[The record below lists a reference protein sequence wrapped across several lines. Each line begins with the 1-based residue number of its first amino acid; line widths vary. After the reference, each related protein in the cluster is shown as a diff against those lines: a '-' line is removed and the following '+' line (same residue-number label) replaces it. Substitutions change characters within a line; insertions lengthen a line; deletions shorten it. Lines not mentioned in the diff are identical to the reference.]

1 MQCRWVWL
9 GCGFL
14 AVNGNGVLHYAVQ
27 VGVVG
32 VWFSCC
38 QW

>member
-27 VGVVG
+27 VVKSIASV
-32 VWFSCC
+32 
-38 QW
+38 